1 MSKPT
6 GGRPTGARDRL
17 RNNFISVLADD
28 FKENG
33 IEALKSMRANDPSGY
48 IRAIASL
55 MPKEMDVSHK
65 VSPLE
70 QLTDEQLAAIVDATE
85 RFLGEHRGEATDN
98 SQGVSQQ
105 AESVPAVH

>member
-1 MSKPT
+1 MAKV

-17 RNNFISVLADD
+17 RNNFIAALADD
-28 FKENG
+28 FKANG
-33 IEALKSMRANDPSGY
+33 IRALEAMRTNDPSGY

-70 QLTDEQLAAIVDATE
+70 QLTDEQLSAIVDATE
-85 RFLGEHRGEATDN
+85 RFLSERGGEAPHQDTGGDK
-98 SQGVSQQ
+98 Q
-105 AESVPAVH
+105 AEVVRTLQ